1 MQETPGSVRSPA
13 GGHGNPPQYSC
24 LDNPM
29 DRGTWWSP
37 VHGVKKESYMTEHA
51 ILTPSLT
58 LLLRRWAGGVAAGPS
73 RGQSPSVSLMYQGS
87 GMRRDSGGSAPLL
100 LQTEHLGPR
109 HIWVLRPNTQRDC
122 IRRWLLGGQVRA
134 RGCRP
139 RERDQC
145 PRERRPEEAPLSFSQ
160 EDSVRRQLPGDQE
173 GRPHPAP
180 NVPTP
185 RPRHPGS
192 SGEISISVKVH

>member
-1 MQETPGSVRSPA
+1 
-13 GGHGNPPQYSC
+13 
-24 LDNPM
+24 M

-58 LLLRRWAGGVAAGPS
+58 LLLRRWAGGMAAGPS

-87 GMRRDSGGSAPLL
+87 GMRRDPSGSAPLL
-100 LQTEHLGPR
+100 LQAEHLGPR

-122 IRRWLLGGQVRA
+122 IRRWLLGERVRA

-145 PRERRPEEAPLSFSQ
+145 PRERRALLPFSQ
-160 EDSVRRQLPGDQE
+160 EDSGRRHLAGDQE
-173 GRPHPAP
+173 ARPHLTP

-185 RPRHPGS
+185 RPRHPAS
-192 SGEISISVKVH
+192 SGEISISVKVP